1 MAAVHPG
8 KALEDDLACPICLDS
23 FQDPIL
29 LNCGHNFCQAC
40 ITRVWDGLEENFS
53 CPKCGK
59 RFQERHLHPNPLLGK
74 VVERARQLGWGAEG
88 SMCQKHKER
97 LILFCK
103 EDQALICVVC
113 DRSKEHRAH
122 RVVPVEE
129 AAQEYKGQFQRHL
142 QILKNESTSQEAFTV
157 SEGRRLETLLA
168 HTKAEKQ
175 RVVSTFQHLY
185 RRLQEKE
192 RLLLKG
198 LGNVAQGVKQLQQE
212 NISRLHQRATLL
224 HGLVAELEGKC
235 RLPDAELLKDA
246 ESTLNKYKKMTLPK
260 LASAPM
266 AELEESLRHHSR
278 KRRALQDEM
287 WESQEILTLDA
298 ASAHPGLVVSPDRH
312 SVWHGNSGGCLPS
325 NHRRFFPASCILGS
339 EGFSSG
345 RHRWEVEVGDKDGW
359 AVGVARES
367 VSRRDPRELQPQH
380 GVWAVELGQYQLPP
394 VYPWSPAA
402 ALSRRPHRIQVCLDY
417 EGGRVS
423 FYDAENLTPLFTFTA
438 SFTETL
444 FPFFW
449 LWAPSA
455 RITLCP

>member
-1 MAAVHPG
+1 MAVHLE
-8 KALEDDLACPICLDS
+8 KALEDDLACPICSDS
-23 FQDPIL
+23 LEDPVL

-40 ITRVWDGLEENFS
+40 ITRVWEGLEENFS

-59 RFQERHLHPNPLLGK
+59 RFQERHLLPNPLLGK
-74 VVERARQLGWGAEG
+74 MVERARQLGWGAEG
-88 SMCQKHKER
+88 SMCQRHQER
-97 LILFCK
+97 LKLYCQ
-103 EDQALICVVC
+103 EDQALICLVC
-113 DRSKEHRAH
+113 VRSKEHRAH
-122 RVVPVEE
+122 RVVHIEE

-142 QILKNESTSQEAFTV
+142 QILKDESSCQEAFTI

-175 RVVSTFQHLY
+175 RVVSTFQRLY
-185 RRLQEKE
+185 WLLQEKE

-198 LGNVAQGVKQLQQE
+198 LGNVAQGVKQLQRE

-224 HGLVAELEGKC
+224 HGLVVELEGKC
-235 RLPDAELLKDA
+235 RLPAAVLLKDA
-246 ESTLNKYKKMTLPK
+246 ESTLNKYKKMKLPE
-260 LASAPM
+260 LASAPT
-266 AELEESLRHHSR
+266 AELEESIRHHSR

-287 WESQEILTLDA
+287 WESREILTLDA

-312 SVWHGNSGGCLPS
+312 SVWHGNSGGCPPS
-325 NHRRFFPASCILGS
+325 DHRRFFPASCILGS

-367 VSRRDPRELQPQH
+367 VRRRDPMELQPQH
-380 GVWAVELGQYQLPP
+380 GVWAVELGWYQLLPLS
-394 VYPWSPAA
+394 PWPPAA
-402 ALSRRPHRIQVCLDY
+402 APSQRPHRIQVCLDY

>member
-1 MAAVHPG
+1 REDSGLLAMAAVHPG

-23 FQDPIL
+23 FQDPVL

-59 RFQERHLHPNPLLGK
+59 RFWERHLHPNPLLGK

-97 LILFCK
+97 LKLFCK

-122 RVVPVEE
+122 RVVPIEE
-129 AAQEYKGQFQRHL
+129 AAQDYKVTGSNAGHL
-142 QILKNESTSQEAFTV
+142 EQSSGA
-157 SEGRRLETLLA
+157 GRGEA

-175 RVVSTFQHLY
+175 QVVSTFQHLY

-198 LGNVAQGVKQLQQE
+198 LGNVAQGVKQLRQE
-212 NISRLHQRATLL
+212 NINWLHQRATLL

-235 RLPDAELLKDA
+235 RLPDAELLKVRGRDTGRERPPTCHPSPPSRA
-246 ESTLNKYKKMTLPK
+246 
-260 LASAPM
+260 ASAP
-266 AELEESLRHHSR
+266 LYFKILHI
-278 KRRALQDEM
+278 LF
-287 WESQEILTLDA
+287 ILTLDA

-312 SVWHGNSGGCLPS
+312 SVWHGNSGGCPPS
-325 NHRRFFPASCILGS
+325 DHRRFFPASCILGS

-380 GVWAVELGQYQLPP
+380 GVWGPCYVSTESQRHTAPRKHCEMPGWLTRQELWVRPGHPPWAAGVAGQGMP
-394 VYPWSPAA
+394 YPCSTLSPAPA
-402 ALSRRPHRIQVCLDY
+402 SRSSPVAPAQAVSLSQSRRGL
-417 EGGRVS
+417 GLG
-423 FYDAENLTPLFTFTA
+423 
-438 SFTETL
+438 
-444 FPFFW
+444 
-449 LWAPSA
+449 WAG
-455 RITLCP
+455 

>member
-59 RFQERHLHPNPLLGK
+59 RFRERHLHPNPLLGK

-198 LGNVAQGVKQLQQE
+198 LGNVAQGVKQLRQE

-235 RLPDAELLKDA
+235 RMPDAELLKDA
-246 ESTLNKYKKMTLPK
+246 ESTLNKYKKMTLPE

-345 RHRWEVEVGDKDGW
+345 RHRWEVEVGD
-359 AVGVARES
+359 
-367 VSRRDPRELQPQH
+367 
-380 GVWAVELGQYQLPP
+380 
-394 VYPWSPAA
+394 
-402 ALSRRPHRIQVCLDY
+402 
-417 EGGRVS
+417 
-423 FYDAENLTPLFTFTA
+423 
-438 SFTETL
+438 
-444 FPFFW
+444 
-449 LWAPSA
+449 
-455 RITLCP
+455 

>member
-53 CPKCGK
+53 CP
-59 RFQERHLHPNPLLGK
+59 N
-74 VVERARQLGWGAEG
+74 
-88 SMCQKHKER
+88 MCQKHKER

-287 WESQEILTLDA
+287 WESQGKGAVVLYMDLLQFSPALPEILTLDA